1 MEHLQI
7 LSYMAVLITGG
18 AAVTYIALT
27 HSSHRFPFLKP
38 FMFFILFINLKTLIY
53 LFLYYYQ
60 TNLTSDTKIFDQSIL
75 FNLAQIHIV
84 FLFFVATFSL
94 IQAVRKLG
102 GLLMPVLLKNILIVI
117 AALSILFYLS
127 QLLFTVLGASQY
139 WMQNLKIR
147 GICTW
152 LFYGLILFFLV
163 WLLIRSR
170 KEEILSK
177 RKINRSFSVFYLIFF
192 AGLLSTNFLPAIW
205 HIGII
210 LVYKVLINL
219 FPLYWI
225 RKYLLK
231 YGRFVPLTL
240 DETIL
245 KKAAE
250 EHEVTAREREVL
262 ELILKGKSNKQIASL
277 LCIAPH
283 TVKNHLYRLYQK
295 LRVNSRYELVTFF
308 IKKKPERILFVSQ
321 TRFESEKRRE
331 QTYFNQD

>member
-7 LSYMAVLITGG
+7 LSYIAILITGG

-60 TNLTSDTKIFDQSIL
+60 TNLTSGTTVFEQSAFL
-75 FNLAQIHIV
+75 NLAQIHIV

-94 IQAVRKLG
+94 IQVARKLD
-102 GLLMPVLLKNILIVI
+102 GLLVPIILKIILGVI
-117 AALSILFYLS
+117 AAFSILFYLS
-127 QLLFTVLGASQY
+127 QLLFTALGASQY
-139 WMQNLKIR
+139 WLQNLKIR
-147 GICTW
+147 EVFTW

-163 WLLIRSR
+163 WLMIQSQ

-177 RKINRSFSVFYLIFF
+177 KKINRSFSVFYLIFF
-192 AGLLSTNFLPAIW
+192 VGLLSTNLAPAIW
-205 HIGII
+205 HIGVI
-210 LVYKVLINL
+210 LIFKILINL

-231 YGRFVPLTL
+231 YGRSIPLTL

-245 KKAAE
+245 NKTVDE
-250 EHEVTAREREVL
+250 YGITAREKEVL
-262 ELILKGKSNKQIASL
+262 ELIIKGKNNKQVASL

-283 TVKNHLYRLYQK
+283 TVKNHLYRLYNK
-295 LRVNSRYELVTFF
+295 LGVNSRYELLTFF
-308 IKKKPERILFVSQ
+308 LNKKPERTISAGSL
-321 TRFESEKRRE
+321 
-331 QTYFNQD
+331 